1 LGSFVPLSEDI
12 EPAPG
17 VRAGRAVEVAGGLVD
32 GAKLL
37 LGAAAFF
44 GITASETGARG
55 RWIVAGLADAVES
68 GETTDARCG
77 TAGLAAA
84 EEDVDGGGLPDVEA
98 DSVDDRTGGPVGF
111 AGASDILR
119 VGGGTEGAVVD
130 GLGGMVAFEDGA
142 EIDFFSAVGLDG
154 GAGLGVEEA

>member
-1 LGSFVPLSEDI
+1 LGSFAPLSEGI

-17 VRAGRAVEVAGGLVD
+17 VRAGRAVEVAGGLAD

-44 GITASETGARG
+44 GITASETEARG
-55 RWIVAGLADAVES
+55 RWIVADLADPVES

-77 TAGLAAA
+77 TAGLT
-84 EEDVDGGGLPDVEA
+84 VDEGGLPDVEA
-98 DSVDDRTGGPVGF
+98 DSVDDRTGGPVGL
-111 AGASDILR
+111 AGANDVLR

-130 GLGGMVAFEDGA
+130 GLGGMVVFEEGA
-142 EIDFFSAVGLDG
+142 EMDFFTAMGLDG
-154 GAGLGVEEA
+154 GAGLKVEDV

>member
-1 LGSFVPLSEDI
+1 
-12 EPAPG
+12 
-17 VRAGRAVEVAGGLVD
+17 VEVAGGLAD

-44 GITASETGARG
+44 GITASETEARG
-55 RWIVAGLADAVES
+55 RWIVADLADAVES

-77 TAGLAAA
+77 IVGLAGA
-84 EEDVDGGGLPDVEA
+84 EGGLPDVEA
-98 DSVDDRTGGPVGF
+98 DSVDDRTRGPVGF
-111 AGASDILR
+111 GGTSDVLR
-119 VGGGTEGAVVD
+119 VGGGAEGVVVD

-142 EIDFFSAVGLDG
+142 EMDFFTAMGLDG